1 MEKQAKKVPKLLRKT
16 AGRSSCSI
24 FQVPQSL
31 MKIHSKAF
39 QPQIVSIGPYHHGK
53 VELEMIQEH
62 KFRYLE
68 SILARASVGY
78 DDFYNAI
85 ANMKAAIRECYPE
98 STKIKYGG
106 REFIEMMV
114 LDGCFII
121 ELFRKFRGERD
132 DHNGPIFNVPWIL
145 HSIMTDLLMLE
156 NLVPSSVLHTLFGLS
171 ISSSSNVPEKKD

>member
-39 QPQIVSIGPYHHGK
+39 QPQIVSISPYHHGK

-62 KFRYLE
+62 KFRYVE

-85 ANMKAAIRECYPE
+85 ANMKAAIR
-98 STKIKYGG
+98 SAIQ
-106 REFIEMMV
+106 R
-114 LDGCFII
+114 
-121 ELFRKFRGERD
+121 FRGERD
-132 DHNGPIFNVPWIL
+132 DHNDPIFNVPWIL

-171 ISSSSNVPEKKD
+171 ISASSNVPEKKD